1 MTSKLH
7 LVQGEAAYSGDP
19 IAAIQAKLRKY
30 PQARVESSPTRVTV
44 FPLDAT
50 GFEVSFTLRPPGCLV
65 SCEGWHEE
73 FTDAESALA
82 CFAFA
87 LSPAARLRVT
97 RRGGFSY
104 RWQLQA
110 RTNGGEWAGD
120 SEVGLWLFPFWARR
134 EVVYLQ
140 NRLLEAA

>member
-65 SCEGWHEE
+65 CCEGWHERIHRCRVGPGLLRLCSV
-73 FTDAESALA
+73 ARRPSARD
-82 CFAFA
+82 
-87 LSPAARLRVT
+87 STVR
-97 RRGGFSY
+97 GFSSP
-104 RWQLQA
+104 L
-110 RTNGGEWAGD
+110 
-120 SEVGLWLFPFWARR
+120 
-134 EVVYLQ
+134 
-140 NRLLEAA
+140 AAPGTY